1 VEILQKIWSKADKN
15 LAMTAYTNLSLALTM
30 LGKRKEVL
38 DRLQVDVNSKDIYM
52 KAYALHTLSLIGDR
66 ESAKAFVES
75 AKDGNSEVRRTTMT
89 AIGFLMDKNAIN
101 PLNKITADNIDV
113 QMLIMDH
120 ILPIPVW

>member
-38 DRLQVDVNSKDIYM
+38 AKLQEHIKSKDIYLR
-52 KAYALHTLSLIGDR
+52 AYALHTLGLVGDR
-66 ESAKAFVES
+66 ASAKAFVES
-75 AKDGNSEVRRTTMT
+75 AKDNNREVRKSVITG
-89 AIGFLMDKNAIN
+89 IGFLMDKNAIN
-101 PLNKITADNIDV
+101 PLNKVTADNIDI
-113 QMLIMDH
+113 QISIIDH